1 MIGVLPVTVGAVH
14 DTVTSSLPGT
24 PVTSVGA
31 RAMVLIATASAPAS
45 VCSLVTST

>member
-1 MIGVLPVTVGAVH
+1 MMGVLPVTVGTVH
-14 DTVTSSLPGT
+14 ETVTLLSPGT

-31 RAMVLIATASAPAS
+31 RAIVLIATASAPAS